1 MIFDFSDKIN
11 KSGIKILFS
20 NDELNDHFVKKKSFS
35 MNQTHSANLKMI
47 TEGKFIY
54 EDTDGIFSNNKNHSL
69 IVRTADCL
77 PIFFIHQNDNI
88 FGVLHAGWKG
98 LKNKIIMESANLLK
112 NYVDDLSE
120 MIVFIGPS
128 ISQKNYEV
136 KNEFINY
143 FGSSFIKNVDDK
155 LFCNLKE
162 IAKSQLNEIGIT
174 RVIDSNECTY
184 ENENYHSFRR
194 NKTSERM
201 VGVIY
206 YE

>member
-35 MNQTHSANLKMI
+35 MNQTHSTNLKMI
-47 TEGKFIY
+47 IEEKFIY

-98 LKNKIIMESANLLK
+98 LKNEIIMESANLLK

-174 RVIDSNECTY
+174 RVIDSNQCTY
-184 ENENYHSFRR
+184 ENENYHSYRR

-201 VGVIY
+201 IGVIY

>member
-20 NDELNDHFVKKKSFS
+20 NDEANDHFTEEMTFS
-35 MNQTHSANLKMI
+35 MNQTHSTNLKMI
-47 TEGKFIY
+47 KEGKFIY
-54 EDTDGIFSNNKNHSL
+54 EDTDGIFSNDKNHIL
-69 IVRTADCL
+69 TVRTADCL

-88 FGVLHAGWKG
+88 FGVIHAGWKG
-98 LKNKIIMESANLLK
+98 LKNEIIKESAKLLK

-136 KNEFINY
+136 KNEFIDY
-143 FGSSFIKNVDDK
+143 FGNSFIENIDDK

-162 IAKSQLNEIGIT
+162 IAKSQLNKIGIT
-174 RVIDSNECTY
+174 RVIDSNQCTY
-184 ENENYHSFRR
+184 ENENYHSYRR
-194 NKTSERM
+194 NNTTERM

>member
-20 NDELNDHFVKKKSFS
+20 NDELNDHVVKKKSFS
-35 MNQTHSANLKMI
+35 MNQTHSTNLKMI
-47 TEGKFIY
+47 IEEKFIY

-98 LKNKIIMESANLLK
+98 LKNEIIMESANLLK

-174 RVIDSNECTY
+174 RVIDSNQCTY

>member
-11 KSGIKILFS
+11 KSGIKIIFS
-20 NDELNDHFVKKKSFS
+20 NNELNDHFVKKKSFS
-35 MNQTHSANLKMI
+35 MNQTHSTNLKMI
-47 TEGKFIY
+47 IEEKFIY

-98 LKNKIIMESANLLK
+98 LKNEIIMESANLLK

-174 RVIDSNECTY
+174 RVIDSNQCTY

>member
-20 NDELNDHFVKKKSFS
+20 NNELNDHFIKKKSFS
-35 MNQTHSANLKMI
+35 MNQTHSTNLKMI
-47 TEGKFIY
+47 IEGKYIY

-174 RVIDSNECTY
+174 RVIDSNQCTY

-194 NKTSERM
+194 NKASERM
-201 VGVIY
+201 IGVIY

>member
-20 NDELNDHFVKKKSFS
+20 NNELNDHFVKKKSFS
-35 MNQTHSANLKMI
+35 MNQTHSTNLKMI
-47 TEGKFIY
+47 IEEKFIY
-54 EDTDGIFSNNKNHSL
+54 EDTDGIFTNNKNHSL

-98 LKNKIIMESANLLK
+98 LKNEIIVESANLLK

-174 RVIDSNECTY
+174 RVIDSNQCTY

>member
-20 NDELNDHFVKKKSFS
+20 NNELNDHFVKKKSFS
-35 MNQTHSANLKMI
+35 MNQTHSTNLKMI
-47 TEGKFIY
+47 TEEKFIY

-174 RVIDSNECTY
+174 RVIDSNQCTY

>member
-35 MNQTHSANLKMI
+35 MNQTHSTNLKMI
-47 TEGKFIY
+47 IEEKFIY

-98 LKNKIIMESANLLK
+98 LKNEIIMESANLLK

-174 RVIDSNECTY
+174 RVIDSNQCTY

>member
-20 NDELNDHFVKKKSFS
+20 NDELNDHFIEKKSFS
-35 MNQTHSANLKMI
+35 MNQTHSTNLKMI

-98 LKNKIIMESANLLK
+98 LKNEIIMESANLLK

-174 RVIDSNECTY
+174 RVIDSNQCTY

>member
-174 RVIDSNECTY
+174 RVIDSNQCTY